1 MLTNE
6 QKRAARHL
14 WENREKEVL
23 HLVAGAG
30 SGKTSTLIASLE
42 CARDS
47 DFDLSLVAL
56 ITFTR
61 KSAFEMKERA
71 AHKNIKPGYIGT
83 MHALG
88 YSIIKKYFGQQ
99 KIKLIHNTRPVVS
112 KIIADNFPD
121 YKFIRSDIRGDASIL
136 KDEDKAIF
144 AQLYHQYK
152 KENSIFDMD
161 DLITVA
167 AKIITR
173 NIKINPYRYILIDE
187 FQDTSPEQ
195 LSLIKAMDPQK
206 LFAVGDDWQS
216 IYKFRGADVTITLEM
231 DTHFRQLQRLFLTSN
246 FRSQKKIVT
255 LGNKA
260 IKLSSSFIPKKL
272 KTTVKGSL
280 SPVCYVA
287 NCDGDIEAIW
297 KAYVENVLSK
307 KKKKLTILVRTNH
320 IRLQLQNYTN
330 NEIEILT
337 IHSAKGLEFDH
348 LLIFGIA
355 RNIFPHKWNDYDE
368 EVRLFYVAI
377 TRAKKSLDFI
387 CWEKENKYSAFMP
400 FLAKN
405 CKVKYL
411 NLKAPGHAASPNL

>member
-1 MLTNE
+1 MLTKE
-6 QKRAARHL
+6 QKLAARHL
-14 WENREKEVL
+14 WQNRDKGVL

-71 AHKNIKPGYIGT
+71 DLKNIKPGYVGT

-88 YSIIKKYFGQQ
+88 YSIIKKHFGQQ
-99 KIKLIHNTRPVVS
+99 KIKLIHNTKPVIS
-112 KIIADNFPD
+112 KIIAENFPD
-121 YKFIRSDIRGDASIL
+121 YTFIRSDIRGDASIL

-167 AKIITR
+167 AKIITK
-173 NIKINPYRYILIDE
+173 NTKANPFRYILIDE

-195 LSLIKAMDPQK
+195 LSLIKAMDPEK

-216 IYKFRGADVTITLEM
+216 IYKFRGADVSITLEM
-231 DTHFRQLQRLFLTSN
+231 GSHFKHMQRLFLTSN
-246 FRSQKKIVT
+246 FRSQKKIVK

-260 IKLSSSFIPKKL
+260 IKLSSLFIPKKL
-272 KTTVKGSL
+272 KTTIKGSL

-287 NCDGDIEAIW
+287 NCDGDIENIW
-297 KAYVENVLSK
+297 KSYMENVLSK
-307 KKKKLTILVRTNH
+307 KKQKITILVRTNH
-320 IRLQLQNYTN
+320 IRQQLQNCLKS
-330 NEIEILT
+330 EFEVLT
-337 IHSAKGLEFDH
+337 IHSSKGLEFDH
-348 LLIFGIA
+348 LLVFGIA

-387 CWEKENKYSAFMP
+387 CWEKDNKYSAFMP

-411 NLKAPGHAASPNL
+411 NLKVPGHAASPNL